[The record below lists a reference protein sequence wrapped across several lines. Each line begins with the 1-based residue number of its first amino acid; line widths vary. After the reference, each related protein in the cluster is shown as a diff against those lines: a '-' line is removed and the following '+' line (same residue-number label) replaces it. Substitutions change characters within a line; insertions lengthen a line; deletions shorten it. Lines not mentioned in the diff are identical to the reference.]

1 MVHGGHFL
9 PDAVRKDS
17 SQGIFSGRADI
28 EGQQKD
34 DKIPAEAEHTG
45 AAGAVGVD
53 VEVFSVGAGVM
64 EGDFYDGVVPEQ
76 EGGQGHN

>member
-9 PDAVRKDS
+9 PDVVRKDS
-17 SQGIFSGRADI
+17 SQGIFPRIADI
-28 EGQQKD
+28 EGKQED
-34 DKIPAEAEHTG
+34 NKIPTEAEHSG
-45 AAGAVGVD
+45 AAGATVVN
-53 VEVFSVGAGVM
+53 VEIFSVGASVV